1 MRYFRFPL
9 LFFVFFIVIMSLMYS
24 PVTTAGDM
32 GSNSNPGEISTDWDI
47 DFVVMQ
53 PLDDNFKVM
62 LPHINSCTPYPYLK
76 NRLIGSYINSSA
88 ALYVRATVYI
98 GCNNVSDTDVEVLQP
113 KITGDENFKRI
124 TVPVSVYTNLPLPFP
139 LELRSNKV
147 SISYEYHN
155 STHFFILM
163 KFLNITL
170 SPDLESTFGT
180 SNPASFGW
188 PKNMTLRFIVNKE
201 TGDSYLLDNGK
212 KRYVGV
218 LPLYLPEFN
227 PKHYLLT
234 IKENAFNF
242 VQSVKSNPWVV
253 ASVAQKAKLT
263 NSTRERDEIIN
274 EAAMNFSERILN
286 VDHRYLGLPIKIQGE
301 VVLGSSAN
309 RGEEVKEIRANVTAI
324 LSSANTT
331 RKAVLEYLKT
341 GNKEGIL
348 NLVNRTL
355 YIRREYLPPAFIK
368 VQIPPVNV
376 DDQLPLPLPEE
387 YSNML
392 GAKYIYLLLERNT
405 TKYPYVHYDPRI
417 FDPNKI
423 SKEWN
428 SLRPFIS
435 VLYSDVYSN
444 MTNILYSGITEGD
457 VNYTQF
463 DELYQKI
470 SSMIDEYFKVNYG
483 EIPKS
488 EKIDTTSEGNMEIA
502 KDQISSANPASET
515 TMTKKKDIC
524 GPAFIVPLA
533 LIPVWAWRKRK

>member
-1 MRYFRFPL
+1 
-9 LFFVFFIVIMSLMYS
+9 V
-24 PVTTAGDM
+24 
-32 GSNSNPGEISTDWDI
+32 N
-47 DFVVMQ
+47 
-53 PLDDNFKVM
+53 
-62 LPHINSCTPYPYLK
+62 
-76 NRLIGSYINSSA
+76 
-88 ALYVRATVYI
+88 
-98 GCNNVSDTDVEVLQP
+98 
-113 KITGDENFKRI
+113 
-124 TVPVSVYTNLPLPFP
+124 VYTNLTLPFP
-139 LELRSNKV
+139 LELRSNNV

-180 SNPASFGW
+180 SDPASFGW
-188 PKNMTLRFIVNKE
+188 PKNMTFRFIVNKE
-201 TGDSYLLDNGK
+201 TGDSYLMDNGK
-212 KRYVGV
+212 KRYLGV

-234 IKENAFNF
+234 IKENTFNF

-253 ASVAQKAKLT
+253 ASVVQKARLT

-286 VDHRYLGLPIKIQGE
+286 VDHRYLGLPIKIQE
-301 VVLGSSAN
+301 EAVLGSSAN

-331 RKAVLEYLKT
+331 REAVLEYLKT
-341 GNKEGIL
+341 GNKKGIL
-348 NLVNRTL
+348 TLVNRTL
-355 YIRREYLPPAFIK
+355 YIRREYIPPAFIK

-417 FDPNKI
+417 FDPNKV

-444 MTNILYSGITEGD
+444 MTNILYSGLQREMST
-457 VNYTQF
+457 THSLMSF
-463 DELYQKI
+463 TR
-470 SSMIDEYFKVNYG
+470 
-483 EIPKS
+483 KS
-488 EKIDTTSEGNMEIA
+488 H
-502 KDQISSANPASET
+502 
-515 TMTKKKDIC
+515 
-524 GPAFIVPLA
+524 
-533 LIPVWAWRKRK
+533 R